1 MKKNLLFVLMI
12 FVFGI
17 SAATYVS
24 AAQPVIDGD
33 YTDWGSRDDMQQ
45 TGGSYFT
52 HFDVRYDENNLYIYA
67 KETAKQP
74 WEKYFSYASPQIV
87 DKDGRAYGLI
97 ITENSSSGDSSE
109 LAVRHQNGYVLIK
122 GAKGIRTK
130 SDTYEFELV
139 IPLEDFGSVDYISV
153 NTGGIT
159 EKFYPA
165 KIGDETQKPQEP
177 ETEEKPDESVE
188 DITNPGA
195 GIVIDGTFADWDSYP
210 HTLVTNWNMP
220 QEQRTENN
228 CRKLGLT
235 HDSENIYFHVRMIPG
250 WNDRFNGNQYTMTV
264 AGYAIEL
271 FIFQKDGATLPDYS
285 LGDGIYDLSVYYK
298 DGTTGTTDF
307 TYIAKAEAKLAVKQ
321 GSPDEVE
328 VKIPIAMFERIFGVK
343 FEDIKEVKIENPN
356 LFDHGISS
364 AGSSS
369 GAILGV
375 TISIASVGIG
385 SYVYSRKKAKPP
397 VQ

>member
-33 YTDWGSRDDMQQ
+33 YADWGSKDDMQKSA
-45 TGGSYFT
+45 GYNFEY
-52 HFDVRYDENNLYIYA
+52 FDVRYDEDNLYIYA
-67 KETAKQP
+67 KETSLWP
-74 WEKYFSYASPQIV
+74 WEKYFSYALPSIV
-87 DKDGRAYGLI
+87 DKDGRLYGLV
-97 ITENSSSGDSSE
+97 ITENVFSEDRSE
-109 LAVRHQNGYVLIK
+109 LIVRYQNGYVPVK

-130 SDTYEFELV
+130 SDTYEYELV
-139 IPLEDFGSVDYISV
+139 IPLEDFKSVDYVIAY
-153 NTGGIT
+153 TGGIV
-159 EKFYPA
+159 EKFYPT
-165 KIGDETQKPQEP
+165 KFGDETQKPQEP
-177 ETEEKPDESVE
+177 ETEEKPGESVE
-188 DITNPGA
+188 DITKPSA
-195 GIVIDGTFADWDSYP
+195 GIVIDGAFEDWESYP

-235 HDSENIYFHVRMIPG
+235 YDSENIYFHIRMIPG
-250 WNDRFNGNQYTMTV
+250 WNDRFNGNQYTLTV
-264 AGYAIEL
+264 AGYAVEL
-271 FIFQKDGATLPDYS
+271 FMFQKDGSPLPDYS
-285 LGDGIYDLSVYYK
+285 LGNGIYDLSVYYK
-298 DGTTGTTDF
+298 NGTTGTTDL
-307 TYIAKAEAKLAVKQ
+307 TYIAKAEAKLTVKC
-321 GSPDEVE
+321 GCPDEVE
-328 VKIPIAMFERIFGVK
+328 VKIPIDVYERIFDVK
-343 FEDIKEVKIENPN
+343 LEDIKEVKIENPN

-375 TISIASVGIG
+375 TICLASVGIG

-397 VQ
+397 VE